1 MADAPQ
7 SDVERIKNASRR
19 LRGTLAESLADP
31 VTGALAEDDTQLSKF
46 HGIYQQDD
54 RDVRAERQRRRL
66 EPDYSFMIRARVP
79 GGVLSTAQWL
89 NMDDIANRYAN
100 RSIRITTRQ
109 ALQLHGVLKRNLKQ
123 SIADINSQMMDTL
136 AACGDVNRNVMSPPL
151 PMRSAVYQ
159 AVLADAREL
168 SRHLTPATRAYH
180 EIWLDGEKLD
190 VDQANLNQGDIS
202 SPGKSAVEAKL
213 NQGDISSPREGED
226 EAQPPAGVLPRGAE
240 DEAEPI
246 YGNTYLPR
254 KFKTAFAVPPQN
266 DVDVYAQDLGFI
278 AIVEAGEL
286 VGYNVTVG
294 GGMGMSHGETG
305 TYPRLADV
313 MGFVEREDVLPV
325 AEAVVTTQ
333 RDHGDRTDRKHA
345 RLKYTIDDR
354 GLDWFRREVASRS
367 GATIAEPR
375 SFEFTG
381 NGDVYGWQ
389 RDEQGN
395 WHYTLFVENG
405 RVADFDGLPLMSG
418 LRALARAHRG
428 HFRLTPN
435 QNLIVSEVADGDK
448 AAVVELLDRYGIAND
463 SQATPLRLH
472 SMACVA
478 FPTCGLAMAESE
490 RYLPSLIDRID
501 EEMAALGLSEEPIT
515 VRMTGCPN
523 GCARPYIAEIGLVG
537 KGPGRYN
544 LYLGAGFA
552 GERLNSPYRENIDE
566 REILAALRPLFGS
579 YAEKRRSGERF
590 GDFLVRE
597 AIVPE
602 VRRGRDFHTATV

>member
-1 MADAPQ
+1 MADSTL
-7 SDVERIKNASRR
+7 SDVERIKSASRR
-19 LRGTLAESLADP
+19 LRGSLAESLTNP

-54 RDVRAERQRRRL
+54 RDVRADRQRRRL

-79 GGVLSTAQWL
+79 GGVLDTAQWL
-89 NMDDIANRYAN
+89 NMDAIANRYAN

-123 SIADINSQMMDTL
+123 SIADINAQMMDTL

-151 PMRSAVYQ
+151 PALSAVHQ
-159 AVLADAREL
+159 AVLADARAL
-168 SRHLTPATRAYH
+168 SEHLTPATRAYH
-180 EIWLDGEKLD
+180 EIWLDGKKLD
-190 VDQANLNQGDIS
+190 L
-202 SPGKSAVEAKL
+202 
-213 NQGDISSPREGED
+213 D
-226 EAQPPAGVLPRGAE
+226 EV
-240 DEAEPI
+240 EPI
-246 YGNTYLPR
+246 YGENYLPR

-286 VGYNVTVG
+286 TGYNVTVG
-294 GGMGMSHGETG
+294 GGMGMSHGETR

-313 MGFVEREDVLPV
+313 MGFIGRDDVLPV

-333 RDHGDRTDRKHA
+333 RDYGDRTDRKHA

-354 GLDWFRREVASRS
+354 GLDWFRGEVEARS

-375 SFEFTG
+375 KFQFTG

-389 RDEQGN
+389 RDECGT
-395 WHYTLFVENG
+395 WHYTLFVQNG
-405 RVADFDGLPLMSG
+405 RVADFEDLPLMSG
-418 LRALARAHRG
+418 LRELAQAHRG

-435 QNLIVSEVADGDK
+435 QNLVISDVADADK
-448 AAVVELLDRYGIAND
+448 PAIDALLGRYGTAND
-463 SQATPLRLH
+463 EQATPLRLH

-478 FPTCGLAMAESE
+478 LPTCGLAMAESE

-501 EEMAALGLSEEPIT
+501 AEMAAQGLSEEPIT

-566 REILAALRPLFGS
+566 QEILGALRPLLQS
-579 YAEKRRSGERF
+579 YAENRRSGERF

-597 AIVPE
+597 AIVPA
-602 VRRGRDFHTATV
+602 VRRGRDFHAATDG